1 MSVLRVRSMSFASM
15 LVTVIIAVAPLAS
28 AFAQTTDE
36 PSVTVKVQPDRIPPG
51 GSVTISGLGYA
62 QAGAQ
67 IIITVTPPSGAKTT
81 LNAVPDNQSRYSVPF
96 IGAKAPGTYTVSAQA
111 GAKGAPAKTQFTV
124 QSSVIDIDEDVAD
137 NKKFLEEAQELV
149 KAVKKQVDNVPDS
162 PAKTEMEGKLSRL
175 EPALANLA
183 QQSAQLPLM
192 LQPFKTLLAQHPET
206 QPALQ
211 PMLDHLAELD
221 QKTRDE
227 IQTVG
232 GITAQSQK
240 TLASCDAIDHATQ
253 SLKAVSEVL
262 DILRK
267 PFEFVSGYA
276 SDMAKGSLSPESG
289 EAVDQAAKAAN
300 LAHELKDAGGEDKEE
315 VGKAM
320 RGAKGSIV
328 ENGMEL
334 GSETAIAEKLI
345 EAIPE
350 SVRQG
355 DGYKL
360 AVTEIKKFVPRVI
373 ADAEEPVKLFDDA
386 AALTTDLVT
395 YANEKFFAR
404 YCEKFEGPFSATMTA
419 YFYAKGYDKDWWHFS
434 IAIKGKLTLRYPK
447 GASGNVVP
455 LSGQFEGGATN
466 FGYNESVWT
475 NSDLFKIAKGGLL
488 GHKDTAPWPEDSGKG
503 GVLASLASRT
513 SFYIPVSGQYANGK
527 VTFKLQDA
535 RTDFNKDY
543 VKGHTFYVVMSVYTL
558 GYPVMNSFS
567 LPYMDAHFLM
577 GHFVFDYPV
586 AQGKDSM
593 AIEKHDVQ
601 DRAGPGNKAHYTLTL
616 KACNPGCE

>member
-1 MSVLRVRSMSFASM
+1 
-15 LVTVIIAVAPLAS
+15 
-28 AFAQTTDE
+28 
-36 PSVTVKVQPDRIPPG
+36 
-51 GSVTISGLGYA
+51 
-62 QAGAQ
+62 
-67 IIITVTPPSGAKTT
+67 
-81 LNAVPDNQSRYSVPF
+81 
-96 IGAKAPGTYTVSAQA
+96 
-111 GAKGAPAKTQFTV
+111 
-124 QSSVIDIDEDVAD
+124 
-137 NKKFLEEAQELV
+137 
-149 KAVKKQVDNVPDS
+149 VKKQVDNVPDS
-162 PAKTEMEGKLSRL
+162 PAKTEMEGKLGKL

-221 QKTRDE
+221 QKTREE

-240 TLASCDAIDHATQ
+240 TLASCDTIDHATQ
-253 SLKAVSEVL
+253 SLKAVLEVL
-262 DILRK
+262 DIVRK
-267 PFEFVSGYA
+267 PFEFVSAYA
-276 SDMAKGSLSPESG
+276 SDMAKRSLSPESG

-300 LAHELKDAGGEDKEE
+300 LAHELRDAEGEDKEE
-315 VGKAM
+315 VEKAM
-320 RGAKGSIV
+320 RGAKGSIA

-334 GSETAIAEKLI
+334 GSETAIAEKLV

-350 SVRQG
+350 SVRKSE
-355 DGYKL
+355 GYKL
-360 AVTEIKKFVPRVI
+360 AVTEVKKFAPRVI
-373 ADAEEPVKLFDDA
+373 ADAANPVKLFDDA

-404 YCEKFEGPFSATMTA
+404 YCAKFEGSFSATMAA

-447 GASGNVVP
+447 DASGNVVP

-466 FGYNESVWT
+466 FGYAESVWT
-475 NSDLFKIAKGGLL
+475 NSDLYKIAKGGLL
-488 GHKDTAPWPEDSGKG
+488 GHKDTAPPVPTDSGKG
-503 GVLASLASRT
+503 GVLASLASPT

-527 VTFKLQDA
+527 VTFKLEDA
-535 RTDFNKDY
+535 RTDFNKEY
-543 VKGHTFYVVMSVYTL
+543 VKGHTFFVVVSPLTMGVL
-558 GYPVMNSFS
+558 IPGHFS

-586 AQGKDSM
+586 VQGKDSM
-593 AIEKHDVQ
+593 TIEKHDVQ
-601 DRAGPGNKAHYTLTL
+601 DRPGPGNKAHYTLTL
-616 KACNPGCE
+616 KACNPGCD